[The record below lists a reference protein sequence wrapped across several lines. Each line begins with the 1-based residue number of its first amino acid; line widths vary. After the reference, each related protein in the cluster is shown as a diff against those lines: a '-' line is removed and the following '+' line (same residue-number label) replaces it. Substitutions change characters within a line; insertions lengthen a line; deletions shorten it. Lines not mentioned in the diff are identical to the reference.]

1 MYGQEQG
8 QNQAKIPFSKKKE
21 LEAMVAQGKID
32 MAAGKI
38 TDWELAKKL
47 QEAAMGVESS
57 QPMEALKDIRY
68 GQPEQAGGMP
78 TGSGEGLTPDI
89 GMRRATG
96 QPGEVPFRSALRDPR
111 FSFLNPSAPNPASGS
126 MQVGLPSGVNP
137 QEAQNIQNLGGGG
150 GRPITA
156 PGMANGEYYTG
167 PPLPSKNA
175 EVRMQQNVP
184 TAGVMQ
190 GPEYMQPVM
199 KHRQSEISKR
209 GLLGL
214 MGDQVGEAISPVT
227 GALRSAGRSAGGYMK
242 SLFDDPSR
250 MAMLRGGLSMMD
262 PNTYY
267 DPQGFGS
274 VFTGLNKGLGAAE
287 QGHAGVLARRKSV
300 ADTFKAKAEADYA
313 ASGKGGEGQNEFR
326 RVLAKYND
334 PNTSAEDKKWLGGR
348 LEKLSQ
354 PGTDFDVK
362 GMRNYIWETAFPS
375 NTQLSETLDTFV
387 NTMNST
393 VDTDAGIDFGP
404 GSEFKSSVYA
414 VLSETF
420 GQDLGDKGQR
430 AANTRAYMS
439 SMGIQVGQTIKLF
452 GAGTGLSDADLKF
465 AKDITGQDPG
475 SFSKASLEMLLVL
488 NEGQMR
494 GKLLKANKVMNSMY
508 GGTAPE
514 HMLQELPPMT
524 KNLQKHISKE
534 MKKPK
539 GWVVKGEKVTEKPD
553 GWNDT
558 YEGQWDN
565 LVAGRPDKPTTAAV
579 SAKKQRMSGW
589 TFTVND

>member
-1 MYGQEQG
+1 MRDKIEQIKQAVAAGQM
-8 QNQAKIPFSKKKE
+8 PR
-21 LEAMVAQGKID
+21 AQGAD
-32 MAAGKI
+32 MIGRIVQAEDPELFAGLSAQNAQNKMQQAA
-38 TDWELAKKL
+38 A
-47 QEAAMGVESS
+47 S
-57 QPMEALKDIRY
+57 
-68 GQPEQAGGMP
+68 QAGGGAP
-78 TGSGEGLTPDI
+78 NLVGQSGVPGPVQFQRPSPQPSTPLTPKQTLAQDERI
-89 GMRRATG
+89 M
-96 QPGEVPFRSALRDPR
+96 DP
-111 FSFLNPSAPNPASGS
+111 SYNNT
-126 MQVGLPSGVNP
+126 GVNMQMQKNFSP
-137 QEAQNIQNLGGGG
+137 WQGGQTPMAKNTNFQFDQLGGGPLSEG
-150 GRPITA
+150 QQPI
-156 PGMANGEYYTG
+156 PGPARNFNQAE
-167 PPLPSKNA
+167 LPYAMKA
-175 EVRMQQNVP
+175 ELEMQKLREQQQ
-184 TAGVMQ
+184 GQ
-190 GPEYMQPVM
+190 GP
-199 KHRQSEISKR
+199 S
-209 GLLGL
+209 GLLGQGKGML
-214 MGDQVGEAISPVT
+214 SQGLNGLRGMGKS
-227 GALRSAGRSAGGYMK
+227 LGGYTK

-250 MAMLRGGLSMMD
+250 MALLQGGLSMMD

-267 DPQGFGS
+267 DKDNFGS
-274 VFTGLNKGLGAAE
+274 VFTGLNKGLGAAQ

-508 GGTAPE
+508 GGKAPE

-524 KNLQKHISKE
+524 KNLQKHIAKE

>member
-1 MYGQEQG
+1 MTQ
-8 QNQAKIPFSKKKE
+8 QNRFKQNEEKIISRVE
-21 LEAMVAQGKID
+21 EMRQ
-32 MAAGKI
+32 AGKI
-38 TDWELAKKL
+38 SDEQARQMIQVGQQQANSPQSMQDMLAGEHAFK
-47 QEAAMGVESS
+47 QRQS
-57 QPMEALKDIRY
+57 QMAR
-68 GQPEQAGGMP
+68 QQAGGMP
-78 TGSGEGLTPDI
+78 SGSGEGLAPDI
-89 GMRRATG
+89 GNRRATG
-96 QPGEVPFRSALRDPR
+96 QPQNLAGDPRVPPNPQFNPQFVSPSQRQNLSPSQMLERDRQIMHPGSTMGRPPPGIIESNVGPERFDEPMPITETGQERQMVAGQQRQPPAMPPQGLLDRGIGGFRS
-111 FSFLNPSAPNPASGS
+111 
-126 MQVGLPSGVNP
+126 
-137 QEAQNIQNLGGGG
+137 I
-150 GRPITA
+150 
-156 PGMANGEYYTG
+156 
-167 PPLPSKNA
+167 
-175 EVRMQQNVP
+175 
-184 TAGVMQ
+184 
-190 GPEYMQPVM
+190 
-199 KHRQSEISKR
+199 
-209 GLLGL
+209 
-214 MGDQVGEAISPVT
+214 
-227 GALRSAGRSAGGYMK
+227 GRSLGAGAK

-430 AANTRAYMS
+430 AANTRTYMS

-524 KNLQKHISKE
+524 KNLQKHIAKE
-534 MKKPK
+534 MKKSK
-539 GWVVKGEKVTEKPD
+539 GWVVKGKKVTEKPD
-553 GWNDT
+553 GWNDA

>member
-1 MYGQEQG
+1 MKQLIILLIIFNLLSCSNRQVNLDSNSLSEYTIVSD
-8 QNQAKIPFSKKKE
+8 N
-21 LEAMVAQGKID
+21 
-32 MAAGKI
+32 
-38 TDWELAKKL
+38 
-47 QEAAMGVESS
+47 
-57 QPMEALKDIRY
+57 
-68 GQPEQAGGMP
+68 
-78 TGSGEGLTPDI
+78 
-89 GMRRATG
+89 RA
-96 QPGEVPFRSALRDPR
+96 
-111 FSFLNPSAPNPASGS
+111 
-126 MQVGLPSGVNP
+126 
-137 QEAQNIQNLGGGG
+137 
-150 GRPITA
+150 
-156 PGMANGEYYTG
+156 
-167 PPLPSKNA
+167 
-175 EVRMQQNVP
+175 
-184 TAGVMQ
+184 
-190 GPEYMQPVM
+190 
-199 KHRQSEISKR
+199 
-209 GLLGL
+209 
-214 MGDQVGEAISPVT
+214 
-227 GALRSAGRSAGGYMK
+227 
-242 SLFDDPSR
+242 
-250 MAMLRGGLSMMD
+250 
-262 PNTYY
+262 
-267 DPQGFGS
+267 
-274 VFTGLNKGLGAAE
+274 
-287 QGHAGVLARRKSV
+287 V
-300 ADTFKAKAEADYA
+300 ADTLKAKAEADYA

-524 KNLQKHISKE
+524 KNLQKHIAKE
-534 MKKPK
+534 MKKSK
-539 GWVVKGEKVTEKPD
+539 GWVVKGKKVTEKPD
-553 GWNDT
+553 GWNDA